1 MSPILSIIIP
11 AYNAAAYLQP
21 CLDSIFSQE
30 YTDFETIVIDDGSTD
45 NTATLLEQ
53 YPQVKVIRQE
63 NQGMS
68 TARNR
73 GIGTEAA
80 RIFTGFGFHVLGLHR
95 IFLRVLAGNEAARRS
110 YEKAGFK
117 TEGIF
122 RDFIK
127 LDNQFTDVVFM
138 ARLNGEGDV

>member
-11 AYNAAAYLQP
+11 AYNAAVYLQP

-53 YPQVKVIRQE
+53 YPQVKVVHQE

-73 GIGTEAA
+73 GMNSPERTSSDSTLKNCTKLPVNTPTTPLSANPKAA
-80 RIFTGFGFHVLGLHR
+80 RAGL
-95 IFLRVLAGNEAARRS
+95 ISAAIVWTPPTSTSSASGNAPTAVS
-110 YEKAGFK
+110 S
-117 TEGIF
+117 
-122 RDFIK
+122 
-127 LDNQFTDVVFM
+127 
-138 ARLNGEGDV
+138 